1 MVSMSGAAAEPSRSA
16 RQELVK
22 TLVEHSWARPDAL
35 RPTARP
41 HIVLM
46 AAIATAAAA
55 IAFGAV
61 LQLVHPGRHGR
72 TAGPSPPTSSFTA
85 VTGWGCRRAA
95 DYGFLA
101 QGSTSNWYTVPSG
114 GWAHDGCH
122 GQFESIPMTGLE
134 PTAGQNQIAEW
145 WFTPPA
151 AMTRCAVSVFRPAPD
166 QRGLAASAAQFYV
179 LDGRHGTQLAG
190 FVLDEAVDPGTWAAA
205 GSFPI
210 GQNGIAVELAD
221 RGVPALAGVQLAI
234 TQVRVACTT

>member
-1 MVSMSGAAAEPSRSA
+1 MPDATAEPSRSG
-16 RQELVK
+16 RQELAK

-46 AAIATAAAA
+46 AAIGAAAGA
-55 IAFGAV
+55 IAVGAV
-61 LQLVHPGRHGR
+61 LQLVHPTRHGG
-72 TAGPSPPTSSFTA
+72 TAGPSSPTSSFTA
-85 VTGWGCRRAA
+85 VTGWDCRRGAH
-95 DYGFLA
+95 YGFLA

-114 GWAHDGCH
+114 GWARDGCH
-122 GQFESIPMTGLE
+122 GQFESIPMTGVETTAE
-134 PTAGQNQIAEW
+134 PDQVAEW

-166 QRGLAASAAQFYV
+166 QPGLAASAAQFYV
-179 LDGRHGTQLAG
+179 LDGRDGARLAG
-190 FVLDEAVDPGTWAAA
+190 LVLDEAADPGTWAAA

-221 RGVPALAGVQLAI
+221 GGVPALAGAQLAI
-234 TQVRVACTT
+234 TQVRAVCTT